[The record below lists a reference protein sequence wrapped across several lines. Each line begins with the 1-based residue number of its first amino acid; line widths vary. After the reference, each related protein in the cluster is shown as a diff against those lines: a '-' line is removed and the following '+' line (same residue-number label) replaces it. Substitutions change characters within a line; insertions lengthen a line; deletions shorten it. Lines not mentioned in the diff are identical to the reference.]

1 MKKLLAIYVIG
12 LAGMLVGLQTA
23 KAATIAHWTFEEGV
37 PGASATGAGSI
48 IDVAGGSNG
57 TANNGPVYVDGY
69 KTGFGNQGLRFNG
82 SNQNVLIPNSP
93 GGPLELSG
101 SFTIEI
107 ALETATDTD
116 GGFAL
121 FMGGDAG
128 GQDPYYVAL
137 DGAGNL
143 FFQMYFDNATA
154 VSIAALGAL
163 EFGEFQHIA
172 AVFDTAGASNEMRLY
187 VDETLVGSTFVG
199 TRVAGY
205 DDPTN
210 NLWLGSV
217 NNGAFGFFTGVLAD
231 VRISDEALGANEF
244 LPVPEPGMIA
254 IFGMALIGLGI
265 ARRRRI

>member
-12 LAGMLVGLQTA
+12 LAGMLIGLQTA
-23 KAATIAHWTFEEGV
+23 KAATIAHWTFEEGT
-37 PGASATGAGSI
+37 PGSAASGSGSI
-48 IDVAGGSNG
+48 IDIAGGNNG
-57 TANNGPVYVDGY
+57 TASNGPVYVDGY
-69 KTGFGNQGLRFNG
+69 KTGFGTQGLSFNG
-82 SNQNVLIPNSP
+82 TNQNVLVPNSAE
-93 GGPLELSG
+93 LELSG

-107 ALETATDTD
+107 ALETATDAD

-121 FMGGDAG
+121 FMGGSAG

-143 FFQMYFDNATA
+143 FFQMYFDDTTNAAIT
-154 VSIAALGAL
+154 ALGAL
-163 EFGEFQHIA
+163 EIGDFQHIA
-172 AVFDTAGASNEMRLY
+172 AVFDTTGASNEMRLY

-217 NNGAFGFFTGVLAD
+217 NAGLFGYFTGVLAD
-231 VRISDEALGANEF
+231 VRISDEPLAANEF

-254 IFGMALIGLGI
+254 LFGMGLIGLGI